1 MCPRF
6 SNRRHQDPIS
16 HRFTYKSL
24 SNFLPSQIALNIQLD
39 KNIASKDIIMPGSGE
54 TIVITG
60 ASGQYGSLVIEGLSE
75 KGIPPSSIMLL
86 TRNPSKLAK
95 YASKGFLIRQ
105 GSFDD
110 PVSQLAEALAGSKT
124 MLMISTSR
132 AGQRLP
138 QHQTAID
145 AAVKAGVSHIVYTSI
160 VSAHLDDPTA
170 LVGKEHKATGMSY
183 PVPLI

>member
-1 MCPRF
+1 
-6 SNRRHQDPIS
+6 
-16 HRFTYKSL
+16 
-24 SNFLPSQIALNIQLD
+24 
-39 KNIASKDIIMPGSGE
+39 MPGSGE
-54 TIVITG
+54 AIVITG

-75 KGIPPSSIMLL
+75 KGVPPSFIILL
-86 TRNPSKLAK
+86 TRNPSKLAT
-95 YASKGFLIRQ
+95 YASKGFIVRK

-145 AAVKAGVSHIVYTSI
+145 AAVQAGVSHIVYTSI
-160 VSAHLDDPTA
+160 VSAHLDNPTA
-170 LVGKEHKATGMSY
+170 LVGKEHKATGMLY
-183 PVPLI
+183 RFPNLDVKVPDDSNNSQSKCFGQAVCIGPLFATLNMPKP